1 MGLRLRSQRE
11 SSLHSDNIQRTIV
24 VFLPPISCT
33 LLSSS
38 TVHARREGA
47 KHCFSSRRGRERVSS
62 FISLCRWRLAFHSC
76 LCGVSLLC
84 SSNSRGRRVASW
96 PIGKAA
102 ADRKSK
108 KEQRQRCE
116 EEFLSGGVQ
125 LIDCERFT

>member
-1 MGLRLRSQRE
+1 MHAGKGL
-11 SSLHSDNIQRTIV
+11 
-24 VFLPPISCT
+24 
-33 LLSSS
+33 S
-38 TVHARREGA
+38 TA
-47 KHCFSSRRGRERVSS
+47 FRRGGGEKEYVYS
-62 FISLCRWRLAFHSC
+62 FLSAGGDLHFIHSC